1 MQNTRPCADAL
12 FVRELNDGTLLYDV
26 VIVDKEREVREILR
40 IALFEGE
47 PVSCENHATRE
58 HTEKIPAV
66 VPVNQMVTLQA
77 NPLVDRVRS
86 N

>member
-12 FVRELNDGTLLYDV
+12 FVRELKDGTLLYDV
-26 VIVDKEREVREILR
+26 VIVDKERGVRDILR

-47 PVSCENHATRE
+47 PISCENHATRE

-77 NPLVDRVRS
+77 NPLVDKVRS